1 MSCNAAVTGDISGPT
16 GIEFRFEV
24 CQSERLERE
33 RGRVDRM
40 FGREPARNRR
50 GGIPKGVGRLI
61 AALFAMALL
70 AACQNGGLT
79 YDPST
84 GLFSMPFGAQSHK
97 DGG

>member
-1 MSCNAAVTGDISGPT
+1 MIG
-16 GIEFRFEV
+16 
-24 CQSERLERE
+24 QK
-33 RGRVDRM
+33 
-40 FGREPARNRR
+40 PARTR
-50 GGIPKGVGRLI
+50 GSGMASARIASGTVRMV

-97 DGG
+97 GGG

>member
-1 MSCNAAVTGDISGPT
+1 MP
-16 GIEFRFEV
+16 R
-24 CQSERLERE
+24 
-33 RGRVDRM
+33 
-40 FGREPARNRR
+40 
-50 GGIPKGVGRLI
+50 GVGRWI

-84 GLFSMPFGAQSHK
+84 GLFNMPFGAQSHR

>member
-1 MSCNAAVTGDISGPT
+1 
-16 GIEFRFEV
+16 
-24 CQSERLERE
+24 
-33 RGRVDRM
+33 M
-40 FGREPARNRR
+40 FGQELARSWR
-50 GGIPKGVGRLI
+50 GGMRSAVGRLV
-61 AALFAMALL
+61 AALFAMAML

>member
-1 MSCNAAVTGDISGPT
+1 MD
-16 GIEFRFEV
+16 
-24 CQSERLERE
+24 
-33 RGRVDRM
+33 RV
-40 FGREPARNRR
+40 FGREPARSER
-50 GGIPKGVGRLI
+50 GGMPRAVGRLI

-70 AACQNGGLT
+70 AGCQSGGLT

>member
-1 MSCNAAVTGDISGPT
+1 
-16 GIEFRFEV
+16 
-24 CQSERLERE
+24 
-33 RGRVDRM
+33 M
-40 FGREPARNRR
+40 FGREPGRTQR
-50 GGIPKGVGRLI
+50 GGMPRAVGRLL
-61 AALFAMALL
+61 AALFAMGLL